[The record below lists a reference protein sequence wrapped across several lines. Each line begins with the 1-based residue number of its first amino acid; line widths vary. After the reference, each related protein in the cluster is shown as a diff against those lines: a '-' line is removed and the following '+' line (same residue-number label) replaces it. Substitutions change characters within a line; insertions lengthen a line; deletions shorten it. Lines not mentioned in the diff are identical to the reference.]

1 MIESKVAILEEL
13 DRNVVSATT
22 LSERYGMEQSRI
34 SDIKR
39 NREAFL
45 SSQQKVVDMGMNK

>member
-22 LSERYGMEQSRI
+22 LSERYRMEQSRI

-39 NREAFL
+39 KREAFL